1 MQKITTPCYAILL
14 LAVCAASGCSQS
26 STPLSPSA
34 NADSNAPSGS
44 VNNQASRSAEAA
56 APVDCNKLFS
66 PADVAD
72 IVPGAVTVS
81 TYAEGDNACVFK
93 SADSSQV
100 QVSGDGDMEEA
111 LWTDPEVNQRDKY
124 YRRISG
130 LGDEAFFKASDGAQV
145 YVKKGDHYCGVL
157 AAINQTTLTGEP
169 LARRLGAL
177 CDKYFAAH

>member
-1 MQKITTPCYAILL
+1 MQKITTSCYAILL
-14 LAVCAASGCSQS
+14 LAVCVASGCSQS
-26 STPLSPSA
+26 STPAAPSST
-34 NADSNAPSGS
+34 ADTNAPSGPG
-44 VNNQASRSAEAA
+44 NNRASGSAKAA
-56 APVDCNKLFS
+56 VPVDCNKVFS

-72 IVPGAVTVS
+72 ILPGVVTVS
-81 TYAEGDNACVFK
+81 AYAEGDNACVFK
-93 SADSSQV
+93 FADSSQV
-100 QVSGDGDMEEA
+100 QVSGDGDMEKA

-124 YRRISG
+124 YKRISG

-169 LARRLGAL
+169 LARRIGAL